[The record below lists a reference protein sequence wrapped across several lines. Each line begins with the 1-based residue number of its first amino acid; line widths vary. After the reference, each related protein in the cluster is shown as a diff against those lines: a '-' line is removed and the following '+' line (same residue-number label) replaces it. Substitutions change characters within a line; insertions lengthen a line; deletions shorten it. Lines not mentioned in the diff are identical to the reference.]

1 MIKRVFM
8 TLDDLKILCK
18 GAIGSMTFGAYH
30 MYITT
35 NMINENTRN
44 NQLKIDENN
53 RNNQLRIEEINKNN
67 HFLID
72 EINKNNQLRF
82 EEINRNNQNKI
93 DELIKKIEKLEN
105 KRYFF

>member
-1 MIKRVFM
+1 MVKRVFM

-35 NMINENTRN
+35 NMINEN
-44 NQLKIDENN
+44 N
-53 RNNQLRIEEINKNN
+53 RNNQLRIDENNRNSEIKINEINRNNEIKINEINKNN
-67 HFLID
+67 QIRID
-72 EINKNNQLRF
+72 EINKNNQIRF
-82 EEINRNNQNKI
+82 E
-93 DELIKKIEKLEN
+93 ELIKKIEKLEN

>member
-35 NMINENTRN
+35 NMINEN
-44 NQLKIDENN
+44 N
-53 RNNQLRIEEINKNN
+53 RNNQLRIDEINKNN
-67 HFLID
+67 QLRIE

-82 EEINRNNQNKI
+82 EEINKNNQMRI

>member
-35 NMINENTRN
+35 NMINEN
-44 NQLKIDENN
+44 N
-53 RNNQLRIEEINKNN
+53 RNNQLRIDENNKNN
-67 HFLID
+67 QMRIE

-82 EEINRNNQNKI
+82 EEINKNNQMRI

>member
-1 MIKRVFM
+1 MVKRVFM

-35 NMINENTRN
+35 NMINENNRN
-44 NQLKIDENN
+44 NQLRIDENN
-53 RNNQLRIEEINKNN
+53 RNNEIKINENN
-67 HFLID
+67 RNS
-72 EINKNNQLRF
+72 EIKIN
-82 EEINRNNQNKI
+82 EINRNNEI
-93 DELIKKIEKLEN
+93 RFDELIKKIEKLEN